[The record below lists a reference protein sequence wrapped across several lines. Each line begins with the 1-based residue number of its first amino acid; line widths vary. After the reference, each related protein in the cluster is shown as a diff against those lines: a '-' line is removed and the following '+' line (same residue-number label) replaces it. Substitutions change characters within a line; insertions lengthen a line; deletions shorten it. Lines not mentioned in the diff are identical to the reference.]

1 MAATAQ
7 RSGAEKL
14 IARNARAL
22 SRYDIED
29 RIEAGLVLMG
39 SEVKSLRA
47 GRADLDGAFAT
58 IAKGE
63 VWIHGLFIAPYERA
77 TVWGHEPKRTR
88 KALLHSGEIEKWQG
102 RITMRG
108 YTIVVL
114 SLYFKNGRAKVELGL
129 GKGKKLGDDREKV
142 RKKAD
147 MDEARSAM
155 QRAKGH

>member
-14 IARNARAL
+14 VARNARAL
-22 SRYDIED
+22 TRFDVEE
-29 RIEAGLVLMG
+29 RLEAGLVLQG

-47 GRADLDGAFAT
+47 GRADLEGAFAT
-58 IAKGE
+58 ITNGE
-63 VWIHGLFIAPYERA
+63 VLVHGLFIAPYERA
-77 TVWGHEPKRTR
+77 TVWGHDPKRTR
-88 KALLHSGEIEKWQG
+88 KALLHRAEIDKWQG

-129 GKGKKLGDDREKV
+129 GKGRKLGDDREKM

-147 MDEARSAM
+147 MEEARSAM
-155 QRAKGH
+155 QRTKGR